1 MPRVLRLVCG
11 LLLIA
16 NLAVACSTHRRVA
29 SDTVQYEDRYTGE
42 PVVVERHTTATE
54 SSTSDDTGVI
64 SGTFNVLGEIIALPF
79 RVVGGLVRA
88 IF

>member
-1 MPRVLRLVCG
+1 MPKALRLLCSLV
-11 LLLIA
+11 LIA
-16 NLAVACSTHRRVA
+16 NLAVACSTHRRVE
-29 SDTVQYEDRYTGE
+29 TVQYEDRYTGE

-64 SGTFNVLGEIIALPF
+64 SGTFNALGEIIALPF